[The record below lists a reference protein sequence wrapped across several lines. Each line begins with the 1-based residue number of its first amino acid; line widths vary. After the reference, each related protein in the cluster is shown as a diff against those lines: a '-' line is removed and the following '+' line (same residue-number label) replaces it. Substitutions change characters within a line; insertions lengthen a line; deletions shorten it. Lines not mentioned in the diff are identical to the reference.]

1 MFEIGGAVS
10 CAIDNDI
17 YGPNTVSLFQ
27 DGSAFYIAISI
38 FYFLFDLFVSPI
50 IFVGFYA
57 LEVIYFFAA
66 GAIASSGL
74 LIWWVPFLN
83 LIPLSSLTLWWLPI
97 IPYYMFVEAYIEIT
111 RFGTLLLSMFFTN
124 AVFFGFHPTVAPE
137 LQGERAEE
145 ETVLDA

>member
-1 MFEIGGAVS
+1 MFEIGGAVE

-27 DGSAFYIAISI
+27 DGSAFYVFIAL
-38 FYFLFDLFVSPI
+38 FYFVFDLFINPI
-50 IFVGFYA
+50 FFIGAYVFEFLYFLAMGA
-57 LEVIYFFAA
+57 LSA
-66 GAIASSGL
+66 SGL

-97 IPYYMFVEAYIEIT
+97 LPYYMFIGVYVEIT
-111 RFGTLLLSMFFTN
+111 RFVPLLLAMFFTN

-137 LQGERAEE
+137 LQGDSANSAN
-145 ETVLDA
+145 VLNA